1 MNTLKPW
8 REVAVPHS
16 DVLKGTFLQSEFAAD
31 ISAVRDRRSTPEY
44 QDAAAFYQRTFITDG
59 MRLLLLQVAQRL
71 NGKSGEPVIQLQ
83 TAFGGGKT
91 HTMLAVYHLATRD
104 CPLKELTGIPAL
116 LDQAGL
122 MDVPKAKVAVLDGTS
137 HAPGQPWLRRETRV
151 HTLWGE
157 LAFQLGQEEGYALVR
172 EADLSGTSPG
182 KEALRALLQKHAPCV
197 VLIDELVSYIRQFSD
212 STPLSGG
219 TYDSNI
225 SFVQALTEAAKLV
238 PTAIVLASL
247 PESDREAGSSRGQGA
262 LKALEKTFGRVQ
274 ALWKPV
280 AAEEAFEIV
289 RRRLFEPVRDVE
301 SRTAVCRAFA
311 SAYVTEG
318 AKLPTET
325 QDAHYHDRLTKAYP
339 LHPEVFDRL
348 YEDWTTLENFQRTR
362 GVLKLMA
369 HVIFRLWQ
377 AQDRDLMILP
387 GSLPLADGP
396 TRNEL
401 TSYLAPGWDAVIE
414 RDIDGD
420 RAETEELER
429 KEPRFGAVHAAHRVA
444 RTIFLGSAPAS
455 GGAQKGLR
463 GIDRA
468 RVLLGCLQPGQPAS
482 TFTDALNRLCDRLHY
497 LNLSGDKGQDATRF
511 WFDTRANL
519 RREMEDRKGRFEDRA
534 EVRGKIAEALKKLTA
549 GMSLFEGVHIFT
561 PSGDVPDDSALRL
574 VFLPVDKAYTSQEPK
589 AAQDEVLEIVRSNGS
604 KPRYR
609 ANRLVF
615 IAPDQGALLRLR
627 DGVRTA
633 LAWGSIV
640 DDVKNGRL
648 NLDRL
653 QEEQAKKELGRV
665 EGTMPELARECF
677 KWLLCPVMASPT
689 DRDASVEA
697 YALPTSGGTYAGAVE
712 RICQENELV
721 ISAWSPIHLRSKLRE
736 LYWKDTTVAVR
747 AAAVWEDMQRY
758 LYMPRMK
765 RRAVL
770 EQAIVKGCESRDF
783 FGTAY
788 GQRGEQFEGFKLG
801 DPNVQFDDTLLLLE
815 PVAAATYEAAQR
827 TPELISN
834 AAEVRREQGGQRN
847 DRGTAVGGSVA
858 PERAAGSP
866 EHGAPGVPPA
876 VGGQKAKVFFGS
888 VDVSATTAKMKLV
901 AIAEEIIAV
910 LAADPNAS
918 VKVTVEI
925 VAEFPAGAS
934 DQTKRAV
941 SENAAELGFKSKSW
955 E

>member
-1 MNTLKPW
+1 
-8 REVAVPHS
+8 
-16 DVLKGTFLQSEFAAD
+16 
-31 ISAVRDRRSTPEY
+31 
-44 QDAAAFYQRTFITDG
+44 
-59 MRLLLLQVAQRL
+59 
-71 NGKSGEPVIQLQ
+71 
-83 TAFGGGKT
+83 
-91 HTMLAVYHLATRD
+91 
-104 CPLKELTGIPAL
+104 
-116 LDQAGL
+116 
-122 MDVPKAKVAVLDGTS
+122 
-137 HAPGQPWLRRETRV
+137 
-151 HTLWGE
+151 
-157 LAFQLGQEEGYALVR
+157 
-172 EADLSGTSPG
+172 
-182 KEALRALLQKHAPCV
+182 
-197 VLIDELVSYIRQFSD
+197 
-212 STPLSGG
+212 
-219 TYDSNI
+219 
-225 SFVQALTEAAKLV
+225 
-238 PTAIVLASL
+238 
-247 PESDREAGSSRGQGA
+247 
-262 LKALEKTFGRVQ
+262 
-274 ALWKPV
+274 
-280 AAEEAFEIV
+280 
-289 RRRLFEPVRDVE
+289 
-301 SRTAVCRAFA
+301 
-311 SAYVTEG
+311 
-318 AKLPTET
+318 
-325 QDAHYHDRLTKAYP
+325 
-339 LHPEVFDRL
+339 
-348 YEDWTTLENFQRTR
+348 
-362 GVLKLMA
+362 
-369 HVIFRLWQ
+369 
-377 AQDRDLMILP
+377 
-387 GSLPLADGP
+387 
-396 TRNEL
+396 
-401 TSYLAPGWDAVIE
+401 
-414 RDIDGD
+414 
-420 RAETEELER
+420 
-429 KEPRFGAVHAAHRVA
+429 VA